1 VSETDDTGTRGAI
14 EPLPADLPV
23 PVDDGA
29 AGHLRGRAL
38 PIARLRATDGS
49 SVDLSELPMGRGV
62 IFVYPRTARP
72 GRPLPSGWNEIP
84 GARGCTSQLCSIQ
97 DAVADL
103 TEAGARAVYGL
114 STQDTAYQRE
124 AARRLGL
131 AYPLLA
137 DPTRRFGSALGLPT
151 FAVEGQ
157 ILYKRLTMVVHDGV
171 IEHVFYP
178 VFPPDAHVDEVV
190 RWLAARRR

>member
-137 DPTRRFGSALGLPT
+137 DPTRRVGLGTGLPT